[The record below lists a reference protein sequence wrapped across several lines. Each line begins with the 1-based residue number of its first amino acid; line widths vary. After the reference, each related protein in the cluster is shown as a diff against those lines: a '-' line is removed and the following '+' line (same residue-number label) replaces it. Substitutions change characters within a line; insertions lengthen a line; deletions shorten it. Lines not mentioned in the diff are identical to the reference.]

1 MKTFDLVIIGG
12 GAGAFAAAIRANELG
27 AKTALVNSGLP
38 LGGTCVNVGCV
49 PSKTLL
55 YAGEILHHAKHH
67 DVPGIELEVK
77 NFDFQKVVQDEL
89 SLVEKLRQEKYEKV
103 LKYLEHVA
111 VIEGKAKFVSQNEV
125 EVNGETLSAEK
136 FIIAAGSTATVP
148 PIEGIQEVGF
158 ITHIEALKMSKQP
171 KELVVIGAGPLGLE
185 FAQMFSRF
193 GTKVT
198 ILQRGDSIFPHSE
211 KALTDRLAEILSK
224 EGITI
229 KTNVEVKS
237 ARLRQ
242 GSGGQA
248 RKVITYT
255 QADLS
260 ADLSA
265 KASATAETSVEADEI
280 LLAAGKTPN
289 TQELGLEVAGVEI
302 DKRQA
307 VVVNQNFQT
316 SNKNI
321 FAVGDVTNGPLRLE
335 PTAGREGTLAAENA
349 LKGATLSIDYN
360 AVPYTI
366 FTDPQLAGVGF
377 TEDEQMNPVRSRV
390 RDGAAS
396 PEDRGAA
403 TSNGVKQMGVCA
415 CRTVSFEDVPKAII
429 MRATLGMIKMAIHP
443 QTKQI
448 LGVHILAPNAG
459 ELIAEAMMLVKNKN
473 TIDDVVNSLPM
484 FPTLAEAIKIV
495 ALSFT
500 RDISKLSCCI

>member
-1 MKTFDLVIIGG
+1 MGTFDLIIIGG
-12 GAGAFAAAIRANELG
+12 GAGAFAAAIRANELS
-27 AKTALVNSGLP
+27 AKGGSASGGKAKIAMINAGLP

-55 YAGEILHHAKHH
+55 YAGEILHHAKYH
-67 DVPGIELEVK
+67 DVPGIKLEVK
-77 NFDFQKVVQDEL
+77 KFDFQKVVQDEL

-103 LKYLEHVA
+103 LKSLEYVTA
-111 VIEGKAKFVSQNEV
+111 IDGKAKFVSQNEV
-125 EVNGETLSAEK
+125 EVNGEKLSAKK
-136 FIIAAGSTATVP
+136 FIIAAGSTANVP
-148 PIEGIQEVGF
+148 PIEGIREVGF
-158 ITHIEALKMSKQP
+158 VTHIEALRLKKQP
-171 KELVVIGAGPLGLE
+171 KELVVIGAGPVGLE

-224 EGITI
+224 EGIII
-229 KTNVEVKS
+229 KTNVEIKN
-237 ARLRQ
+237 
-242 GSGGQA
+242 A
-248 RKVITYT
+248 RKENGKKIISYLINGKSEEV
-255 QADLS
+255 S
-260 ADLSA
+260 G
-265 KASATAETSVEADEI
+265 DEI
-280 LLAAGKTPN
+280 LLATGKTPN
-289 TQELGLEVAGVEI
+289 TQGLGLEVAGVKI
-302 DKRQA
+302 NKRQA

-321 FAVGDVTNGPLRLE
+321 FAVGDVANAPVRLE
-335 PTAGREGTLAAENA
+335 TTAGREGTLAAENA
-349 LKGATLSIDYN
+349 LKSTTLSIDYN

-377 TEDEQMNPVRSRV
+377 TEDEQI
-390 RDGAAS
+390 
-396 PEDRGAA
+396 
-403 TSNGVKQMGVCA
+403 KQMSVCA

-429 MRATLGMIKMAIHP
+429 MRRTEGMIKMAINP

-448 LGVHILAPNAG
+448 LGVHILAPNAS

-500 RDISKLSCCI
+500 KDISKLSCCV

>member
-1 MKTFDLVIIGG
+1 MKTFDLIIIGG
-12 GAGAFAAAIRANELG
+12 GAGAFAAAIRANELK
-27 AKTALVNSGLP
+27 AKTALVNFGLP

-55 YAGEILHHAKHH
+55 YAGEVLHHAKHH
-67 DVPGIELEVK
+67 GVAGVELEVK
-77 NFDFQKVVQDEL
+77 HFDFQKVVQDEL
-89 SLVEKLRQEKYEKV
+89 SLVEKLRQDKYEKV
-103 LKYLEHVA
+103 LKNLEYITA
-111 VIEGKAKFVSQNEV
+111 IEGRAKFVSQNEV

-148 PIEGIQEVGF
+148 SIDGIRQVGF
-158 ITHIEALKMSKQP
+158 VTHVEALRLERQP

-185 FAQMFSRF
+185 FAQMFTRF

-211 KALTDRLAEILSK
+211 KAITDRLAEILTK

-237 ARLRQ
+237 ARKEN
-242 GSGGQA
+242 GK
-248 RKVITYT
+248 KVISFTIDGK
-255 QADLS
+255 QEEVS
-260 ADLSA
+260 G
-265 KASATAETSVEADEI
+265 DEI

-289 TQELGLEVAGVEI
+289 TQGLGLDVAGVEI

-307 VVVNQNFQT
+307 VSVNQHFQT
-316 SNKNI
+316 SNPKV

-349 LKGATLSIDYN
+349 LKAATFSIDYN

-377 TEDEQMNPVRSRV
+377 TEGEQM
-390 RDGAAS
+390 
-396 PEDRGAA
+396 
-403 TSNGVKQMGVCA
+403 KQMGVCA

-429 MRATLGMIKMAIHP
+429 MHRTEGMIKMAIHP
-443 QTKQI
+443 ETKQI

-459 ELIAEAMMLVKNKN
+459 ELIAEAMMLIKNKN

-484 FPTLAEAIKIV
+484 FPTLSEAIKIV

-500 RDISKLSCCI
+500 KDISKLSCCI

>member
-1 MKTFDLVIIGG
+1 MKTFDLIIIGG
-12 GAGAFAAAIRANELG
+12 GAGAFAAAIHANELG
-27 AKTALVNSGLP
+27 AKTALVNAGLP

-67 DVPGIELEVK
+67 GVAGVELEIK
-77 NFDFQKVVQDEL
+77 SFDFQKVVQDEL

-103 LKYLEHVA
+103 LKNLEHVTA
-111 VIEGKAKFVSQNEV
+111 IEGKAKFVSQNEI
-125 EVNGETLSAEK
+125 EVNGEKLSAEK
-136 FIIAAGSTATVP
+136 FIIAAGSTANVP
-148 PIEGIQEVGF
+148 PIEGMREVGF
-158 ITHIEALKMSKQP
+158 VTHIEALKMPKQP
-171 KELVVIGAGPLGLE
+171 KELVVIGAGPVGLE

-224 EGITI
+224 EGIII
-229 KTNVEVKS
+229 KINVEVKNV
-237 ARLRQ
+237 
-242 GSGGQA
+242 
-248 RKVITYT
+248 RKEGNKKIVAYQIDEA
-255 QADLS
+255 QEEVS
-260 ADLSA
+260 
-265 KASATAETSVEADEI
+265 ADEI

-289 TQELGLEVAGVEI
+289 TQGLGLEVAGVEI
-302 DKRQA
+302 NKQQA
-307 VVVNQNFQT
+307 VVVNQSFQT

-321 FAVGDVTNGPLRLE
+321 FAVGDVTSGPLRLE

-349 LKGATLSIDYN
+349 LKSATLSIDYN

-377 TEDEQMNPVRSRV
+377 TEDEQM
-390 RDGAAS
+390 
-396 PEDRGAA
+396 
-403 TSNGVKQMGVCA
+403 KQMGVCA
-415 CRTVSFEDVPKAII
+415 CRTVSFKDVPKAII
-429 MRATLGMIKMAIHP
+429 MHRTEGMIKMAIHP

-484 FPTLAEAIKIV
+484 FPTLSEAIKIV

-500 RDISKLSCCI
+500 KDISKLSCCI